1 MQLIK
6 KTVVSSSLVITR
18 IIQSLHYRLD
28 AFTIVNYSAVTI
40 GLDAFI
46 EKNRYDLWVLRHK
59 IGGANNAIHI
69 RINTTKHEI
78 KLIMNN
84 YYFLDIKKH

>member
-28 AFTIVNYSAVTI
+28 AFTIVTTRPTI

-84 YYFLDIKKH
+84 YYFLDIKKY

>member
-18 IIQSLHYRLD
+18 IIQSLHYR
-28 AFTIVNYSAVTI
+28 
-40 GLDAFI
+40 LDAFI

-84 YYFLDIKKH
+84 YYFLDIKKY